1 MDKKLTNT
9 LSENCMLVRLTA
21 RHPSG
26 IKVDKKLR
34 SGLAEDTKV
43 SDDKLLG
50 VSKHIFGRN
59 INKEFR
65 QILDKFRNDFYKP
78 LTLPWDDSSSLD
90 NDGKVLSEWRLC
102 PNTNLERL
110 QHEVDQATLIW
121 DKEVQGFLR
130 SYPKQMETAEANL
143 GDAFKESDYIDFD
156 ELRQKFCFNFEMTP
170 VPTFGNDIRLNVSEK
185 LRQRIEADAINRSN
199 KNINN
204 VMTITVDALLEQ
216 VNHVATKLK
225 EYDPDNKQKGG
236 FFNKSSF
243 EKLRQAVEVLPSI
256 NQDVLGNN
264 QNIAEAHQSLCSVLA
279 TINSVDSLRDETD
292 LGKQKREQV
301 AEGLEQSIDGLKGNL
316 FNKLYGGKKDGNS

>member
-9 LSENCMLVRLTA
+9 LSENCTLVRLTA

-34 SGLAEDTKV
+34 SGLALDTKV
-43 SDDKLLG
+43 FDEKLLG

-65 QILDKFRNDFYKP
+65 QILDRFRNDFYKP
-78 LTLPWDDSSSLD
+78 LTLPWDDSSSFD
-90 NDGKVLSEWRLC
+90 KEGKSLSEWRLC

-110 QHEVDQATLIW
+110 IHEVDQAQLIW
-121 DKEVQGFLR
+121 DKEVRGFLR
-130 SYPKQMETAEANL
+130 SYPKQMEIAKANL
-143 GDAFKESDYIDFD
+143 GDAFKESDYKDFD
-156 ELRQKFCFNFEMTP
+156 ELRRDFYFNYEMNP
-170 VPTFGNDIRLNVSEK
+170 VPTFSNDIRLNVSEK
-185 LRQRIEADAINRSN
+185 LRQTIETNAINRQS

-264 QNIAEAHQSLCSVLA
+264 QNIADAHQSLCSVLA

-316 FNKLYGGKKDGNS
+316 FDKIYGGKKDENS

>member
-9 LSENCMLVRLTA
+9 LSENCTLVRLTV

-43 SDDKLLG
+43 FDEKLLG

-59 INKEFR
+59 INKEYR

-90 NDGKVLSEWRLC
+90 KEGKVLSEWRLC
-102 PNTNLERL
+102 PNTNLEML
-110 QHEVDQATLIW
+110 IDKVDQAQLVW

-130 SYPKQMETAEANL
+130 SYPKMMEIAKTNL

-156 ELRQKFCFNFEMTP
+156 ELRQKFCFNFEMNP

-185 LRQRIEADAINRSN
+185 LRQTIEANAINRQS

-216 VNHVATKLK
+216 VNRVATKLK

-264 QNIAEAHQSLCSVLA
+264 QNIADAHQSLCSVLA

-292 LGKQKREQV
+292 LGKHKREQV

-316 FNKLYGGKKDGNS
+316 FDKLYGGKKDGNS

>member
-1 MDKKLTNT
+1 MDKNLTNT
-9 LSENCMLVRLTA
+9 LSENCMLVRLTV
-21 RHPSG
+21 RHTSG

-34 SGLAEDTKV
+34 SGLAEDMKV
-43 SDDKLLG
+43 FDAKLLG
-50 VSKHIFGRN
+50 VNKHIFGRN

-65 QILDKFRNDFYKP
+65 AILDSIRNTFYKP

-90 NDGKVLSEWRLC
+90 DEGKSLSEWRLC
-102 PNTNLERL
+102 PNSNLEKL
-110 QHEVDQATLIW
+110 QFEIDQAKLEW
-121 DKEVQGFLR
+121 DREVQGFLR
-130 SYPKQMETAEANL
+130 SYPKQMEMAKRNL
-143 GDAFKESDYIDFD
+143 GDAFKESDYKPFD
-156 ELRQKFCFNFEMTP
+156 ELRKDFYFNFEMKP

-199 KNINN
+199 KNIKN

-225 EYDPDNKQKGG
+225 EYDPDNKQKG

-243 EKLRQAVEVLPSI
+243 DKLREAVEVLPSI

-264 QNIAEAHQSLCSVLA
+264 QNITDAHQSLCSVLA

-316 FNKLYGGKKDGNS
+316 FDKIYGGKKDDNS